1 MSIIETTENKYIDNK
16 LTIENIFN
24 QTYFNSHKLE
34 VINTHIDKFNKDFKN
49 IENSFQTVNKQ
60 NKIFHDEI
68 KTNKNLLDI
77 LSKERVKNQ
86 QFNDRVNDQIVN
98 IQISLEELNKNK
110 SPKKQNAS
118 IDKINN
124 KLNTHSQKL
133 KELDKLPSRG
143 SSNGPIV
150 STIYILGEISSLY
163 SMSIETTSLG
173 MSSLMKFFKLI
184 FSIVLIIP
192 VFQPFLGS

>member
-24 QTYFNSHKLE
+24 QTYFHSHKLE

-133 KELDKLPSRG
+133 KELDKLEPRDSVTNEEIDEFFDDRG
-143 SSNGPIV
+143 
-150 STIYILGEISSLY
+150 
-163 SMSIETTSLG
+163 
-173 MSSLMKFFKLI
+173 F
-184 FSIVLIIP
+184 
-192 VFQPFLGS
+192 